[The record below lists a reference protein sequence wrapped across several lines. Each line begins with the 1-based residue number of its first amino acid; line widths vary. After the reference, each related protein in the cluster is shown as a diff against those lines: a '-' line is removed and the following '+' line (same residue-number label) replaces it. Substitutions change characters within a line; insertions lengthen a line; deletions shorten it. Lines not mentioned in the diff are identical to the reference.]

1 MTRRSEFSPSS
12 RAAFWAAQLETA
24 FFARP
29 EGPWHGPSLLAAV
42 RVDAET
48 ARIRLPQ
55 GGHTIFELVRHLT
68 LWHDAVRRRLE
79 GDRSWVRRGDDWRP
93 VEDASAA
100 AWKQAV
106 LDLRHA
112 SERLI
117 DVVRALDEPAFAANL
132 PGKSYSAE
140 FLISGV
146 VQHAAYHA
154 GQMRLLGKR
163 G

>member
-1 MTRRSEFSPSS
+1 MIRRSEFSQSS
-12 RAAFWAAQLETA
+12 RAAFWAAQLESA
-24 FFARP
+24 YFARP
-29 EGPWHGPSLLAAV
+29 QGPWHGPSLGAAV

-48 ARIRLPQ
+48 ARARPLPR
-55 GGHTIFELVRHLT
+55 GHTIFELVRHLT

-79 GDRSWVRRGDDWRP
+79 GDRSWVRRGEDWRP
-93 VEDASAA
+93 VEDTSAS

-106 LDLRHA
+106 LDLRRGE
-112 SERLI
+112 ERLI
-117 DVVRALDEPAFAANL
+117 EVVRDLEEGAFAAKL
-132 PGKSYSAE
+132 PGKPYTAE

-154 GQMRLLGKR
+154 GQMRLLRKG